1 MKKLLMTAALAA
13 LLPLS
18 AQAQM
23 KYLEGQDYNTLPKA
37 VVAVEKPTVIEFF
50 WFGCPHCY
58 TLHPEFEQWIN
69 EKKPEGVT
77 IEKMPAIPSDNW
89 ATGAQLFY
97 AAEQLGLDMAAFE
110 KAAFDA
116 FHKDRDR
123 GVIIDPKKAQGFLVK
138 HGADAAAVEKA
149 WNSFA
154 VKQKMERARQIF
166 DDSGVDGVPAFL
178 VNGRYVAGVG
188 KSYERTFDLLQ
199 TLALNKPHQ
208 ENGEKPAEG
217 KAEEAPAK
225 AEEAGKS
232 S

>member
-1 MKKLLMTAALAA
+1 MKKLLIAAALAT
-13 LLPLS
+13 LLPFS

-37 VVAVEKPTVIEFF
+37 VVAAEKPTVIEFF

-58 TLHPEFEQWIN
+58 TLYPEFEQWIN

-77 IEKMPAIPSDNW
+77 VEKMPAIPSDNW
-89 ATGAQLFY
+89 ATGAQLYY
-97 AAEQLGLDMAAFE
+97 AAEQLRLDMAVIE

-116 FHKDRDR
+116 FHKDKDR
-123 GVIIDPKKAQGFLVK
+123 GVVIDAKKAQGFLVK

-154 VKQKMERARQIF
+154 VKQKMERARQVF
-166 DDSGVDGVPAFL
+166 ADSGVDGVPAFL

-199 TLALNKPHQ
+199 TLALGKPYQ
-208 ENGEKPAEG
+208 EDSEKPAES
-217 KAEEAPAK
+217 KTEETSAK
-225 AEEAGKS
+225 TEEAGKS

>member
-69 EKKPEGVT
+69 EKKPEGVA

-116 FHKDRDR
+116 FHKDKNR

-138 HGADAAAVEKA
+138 QGADAAAVEKA

-154 VKQKMERARQIF
+154 VKQKMERARQVF
-166 DDSGVDGVPAFL
+166 ADSGVSGVPAFL

-199 TLALNKPHQ
+199 TLALGKPHQ
-208 ENGEKPAEG
+208 
-217 KAEEAPAK
+217 
-225 AEEAGKS
+225 
-232 S
+232 